1 MSTNARILIVEDS
14 LDTVLHLKI
23 YLEKSFD
30 CDLTTA
36 HAGDEAIEILK
47 RGVQF
52 DLIICDFMMS
62 PGTGLDVLNFLKSR
76 GIQTPFILYSA
87 QARDL
92 QRYKS
97 ETCRAVIDKMKVEE
111 LVKTVGHIIGQKDK
125 DW

>member
-1 MSTNARILIVEDS
+1 MSTKARIFIVEDS

-30 CDLTTA
+30 CDLTVA

-47 RGVQF
+47 SGVQF

-62 PGTGLDVLNFLKSR
+62 TGTGLDVLNFLSSH
-76 GIQTPFILYSA
+76 GFQTPFILYSA

-92 QRYKS
+92 QHYKS
-97 ETCRAVIDKMKVEE
+97 GICRAVIDKMKVDDLTEMVGE
-111 LVKTVGHIIGQKDK
+111 LIG
-125 DW
+125 

>member
-1 MSTNARILIVEDS
+1 MSTNAKIFIIEDA

-30 CDLTTA
+30 CDLTIA

-62 PGTGLDVLNFLKSR
+62 PGTGLDVLNFLNSR

-92 QRYKS
+92 QHYKS
-97 ETCRAVIDKMKVEE
+97 DTCRAVIDKMKVDD
-111 LVKTVGHIIGQKDK
+111 LVGVVGQLIGQKEK

>member
-1 MSTNARILIVEDS
+1 MSTNARIFIVEDS

-23 YLEKSFD
+23 YLKKSFD
-30 CDLTTA
+30 CDLTVA

-62 PGTGLDVLNFLKSR
+62 PGSGLDVLHFLSDS
-76 GIQTPFILYSA
+76 GSQIPFILYSA

-92 QRYKS
+92 QRHKS
-97 ETCRAVIDKMKVEE
+97 DICRAVIDKMKIEE
-111 LVKTVGHIIGQKDK
+111 LVKTVGQLIGQKDR